1 MPGADDRWD
10 QLAEPY
16 ARNQE
21 AALSDRP
28 RIADRPK
35 RGSLVDLRQRLERL
49 PPGHPSSPYNDDMTP
64 KAPVPRL
71 KDLELPVRATTTR
84 DTANGLSSA
93 QGYSLDS
100 APSTASTP
108 AGSQNGAGGP
118 GGITGEPATGGP
130 ATAEPATGEPATGEF
145 SIGDFS
151 TGEFATP
158 GWSSTS
164 DEESPADGL
173 DTDDSLDIT
182 DSPDVGDSPDPGDVL
197 GTDDSFSVS
206 DSLGADD
213 TLGTNDSAS
222 PLTVGDALGGR
233 RPAAAPHDLGS
244 EDELAN
250 GLGSGADLGTA
261 STMKTL
267 HHRWASLRA
276 AHPQLFEGIQPV
288 VSVKQNPRTGRTEL
302 HLIVGPYANAETAAQ
317 FCDFVVPYHVN
328 CQPAMFDGSR
338 LALQ

>member
-71 KDLELPVRATTTR
+71 KDLELPGRATTAR
-84 DTANGLSSA
+84 DTANAVSSPQA
-93 QGYSLDS
+93 YSLDS
-100 APSTASTP
+100 APSAASTP

-118 GGITGEPATGGP
+118 GGITSEPATG
-130 ATAEPATGEPATGEF
+130 EPTIGEPATGEF

-151 TGEFATP
+151 TGEFAAP
-158 GWSSTS
+158 AWSSTS
-164 DEESPADGL
+164 DDESLADGL
-173 DTDDSLDIT
+173 EAGDSLDIA
-182 DSPDVGDSPDPGDVL
+182 DSPDVGDGPDPGDVL

-206 DSLGADD
+206 DSVGADD
-213 TLGTNDSAS
+213 TLGTSDSAS
-222 PLTVGDALGGR
+222 LLSVGDALGGR
-233 RPAAAPHDLGS
+233 G
-244 EDELAN
+244 
-250 GLGSGADLGTA
+250 
-261 STMKTL
+261 
-267 HHRWASLRA
+267 
-276 AHPQLFEGIQPV
+276 
-288 VSVKQNPRTGRTEL
+288 
-302 HLIVGPYANAETAAQ
+302 
-317 FCDFVVPYHVN
+317 
-328 CQPAMFDGSR
+328 
-338 LALQ
+338 